1 MGGARGKK
9 RSPITCREKKKKK
22 KGGGIAQARGACALR
37 PVARA
42 LDPHACA
49 VFPPSASLAFPQHQ
63 DPNVGNLALA
73 PVVSV
78 PLFGGEV
85 LHSAPHAL
93 PLRARASFEGEQRS
107 RTLF

>member
-9 RSPITCREKKKKK
+9 KPPITCREKKKKK
-22 KGGGIAQARGACALR
+22 GGGGTAQARGACAVH

-42 LDPHACA
+42 HDLPACA
-49 VFPPSASLAFPQHQ
+49 VFLPSASLAFPQHQ
-63 DPNVGNLALA
+63 DPNVGNFALA
-73 PVVSV
+73 RVVSV
-78 PLFGGEV
+78 PLSAGEV